1 MAGCCQAAQLHGRK
15 TCSSEQRPDTE
26 AVGQLSA
33 RGQDDAEEQE
43 LSLSYSPDM
52 NHTLHY

>member
-33 RGQDDAEEQE
+33 RGQDDAEKQE